1 MAAEIEK
8 KKIFPSG
15 RITILSQQLEG
26 IKTELDLSGQ
36 KTLISA
42 GERIE
47 EALYLLHTAQQEL
60 RSANENND
68 KQ

>member
-8 KKIFPSG
+8 KFFPSG
-15 RITILSQQLEG
+15 RIAILTTQLEG
-26 IKTELDLSGQ
+26 VKAELDASKQ
-36 KTLISA
+36 KTLIWA
-42 GERIE
+42 GKKIE

-60 RSANENND
+60 QSQN